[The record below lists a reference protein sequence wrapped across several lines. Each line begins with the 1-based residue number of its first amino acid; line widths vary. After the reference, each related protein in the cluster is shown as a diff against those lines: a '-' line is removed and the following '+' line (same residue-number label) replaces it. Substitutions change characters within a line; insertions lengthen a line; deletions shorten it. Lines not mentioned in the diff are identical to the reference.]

1 MSIGLREFIKQT
13 LSDVLS
19 GVADAQADPSL
30 GKNVAPVLNHQRV
43 SAEPVH
49 RSGGPV
55 TSITFDVA
63 LTIES
68 TDALEGGAGFKIAVF
83 GMGAS
88 AGGKK
93 GKGSKNIVVNRI
105 QFEVPVVLPPPKE
118 EMQPPLPG
126 V

>member
-1 MSIGLREFIKQT
+1 MSVGLREFIKQT
-13 LSDVLS
+13 IFDVLG
-19 GVADAQADPSL
+19 GVADAQADRSL
-30 GKNVAPVLNHQRV
+30 GKNVAPSVTYQKLPTH
-43 SAEPVH
+43 AVH
-49 RSGGPV
+49 DSGGSLISV
-55 TSITFDVA
+55 TFDVA
-63 LTIES
+63 VTVES
-68 TDALEGGAGFKIAVF
+68 TDALAGGAGFKIAVF